1 MTTRKPEP
9 KFIFGDNLEKLKCK
23 GCGYLNHYDQVK
35 ESKRCFGCGRC
46 LVCTTNHSE
55 MSSLREA
62 DGTVGSINDAQ
73 LRALFPILNKWGK
86 KRFSGWSKIMREV
99 QLHGDDNVELALSDL
114 RELMLETWEQATS
127 RAAQK
132 QKEQDGLFAG
142 GKRYKYHIAFLTRR
156 AYNNHIKA
164 VQEQSADKARSD
176 YLKSK
181 ELALLIEAH
190 EDKAR
195 KSETKAWQDCI
206 QLEVD
211 QARKDERAKVLKEIE
226 QLTSKPEG
234 SGAVKLYITFKDWE
248 ILKQAK
254 KVR

>member
-1 MTTRKPEP
+1 
-9 KFIFGDNLEKLKCK
+9 
-23 GCGYLNHYDQVK
+23 
-35 ESKRCFGCGRC
+35 
-46 LVCTTNHSE
+46 

-62 DGTVGSINDAQ
+62 DGTVGSIHDAQ
-73 LRALFPILNKWGK
+73 LRGGNPGSLQPS
-86 KRFSGWSKIMREV
+86 FSKEQIRIWLDEIAKGYFKTTWWETFKAGE
-99 QLHGDDNVELALSDL
+99 HDGLSARDMF
-114 RELMLETWEQATS
+114 RIVSAITS

-254 KVR
+254 KV